1 MPSPHNPHDAKAYC
15 ATLIGC
21 GKMGSAMMSSWLKNG
36 LVSRVNVVDP
46 SPLPVHLSNDPR
58 VHYYSSYQE
67 DMPVSDILILAVKP
81 QILKEASQ
89 KIANDISTETVLL
102 SIAAGQRIST
112 LESIFGSNQPTIRT
126 MPNTP
131 AAIGKGVS
139 VSVANKHVTSEQRNI
154 ANTLLRA
161 SGEHRWIEDESLM
174 DAVTALSGSGPAY
187 IFHFIEAL
195 ADAGEKLGL
204 DADLAMSLA
213 RQTVIGSAALAEH
226 DGDVSAETLR
236 KNVTSPGGTTQ
247 AALETLMDGRFQI
260 ILDEALNAA
269 HKRSQDLS

>member
-1 MPSPHNPHDAKAYC
+1 MPAYHNQHDAKTYS

-21 GKMGSAMMSSWLKNG
+21 GKMGSAMMASWLEND
-36 LVSRVNVVDP
+36 LVSRVNVIDP
-46 SPLPVHLSNDPR
+46 SPLPVHLSDDPR
-58 VHYYSSYQE
+58 VYYYPSYQE
-67 DMPVSDILILAVKP
+67 GTPTSDILILAVKP

-89 KIANDISTETVLL
+89 KIADDINDKTVLL
-102 SIAAGQRIST
+102 SIAAGQRLST
-112 LESIFGSNQPTIRT
+112 LESIFGSDQPIIRT

-139 VSVANKHVTSEQRNI
+139 VSVANTHVSSEQKDI
-154 ANTLLRA
+154 ADTLLRA
-161 SGEHRWIEDESLM
+161 SGEHKWIEDEGLM

-187 IFHFIEAL
+187 LFHFIEAL

-204 DADLAMSLA
+204 DTDLSMSLA

-236 KNVTSPGGTTQ
+236 KNVTSSGGTTQ
-247 AALETLMDGRFQI
+247 AALETLMDGRFQT

-269 HKRSQDLS
+269 KKRSQELS

>member
-1 MPSPHNPHDAKAYC
+1 MPSPHTTHDAKTYC

-21 GKMGSAMMSSWLKNG
+21 GKMGSAMMTSWLKNG

-46 SPLPVHLSNDPR
+46 SPLPAHLSNDPR
-58 VHYYSSYQE
+58 VHYYPSYQE
-67 DMPVSDILILAVKP
+67 DMPNSDILILAVKP

-89 KIANDISTETVLL
+89 KIANNISSKTVLL
-102 SIAAGQRIST
+102 SIAAGQHLST
-112 LESIFGSNQPTIRT
+112 LESIFGSDQPIIRT

-131 AAIGKGVS
+131 AAIGKGISVS
-139 VSVANKHVTSEQRNI
+139 VSNKHVTSAQKEI
-154 ANTLLRA
+154 ADTLLRA
-161 SGEHRWIEDESLM
+161 SGEHKWIEDERLM

-204 DADLAMSLA
+204 DADLSMSLA

-226 DGDVSAETLR
+226 DGEASAATLR
-236 KNVTSPGGTTQ
+236 QNVTSPGGTTQ
-247 AALETLMDGRFQI
+247 AALEVLMDGRFQT

-269 HKRSQDLS
+269 KKRSQELG

>member
-1 MPSPHNPHDAKAYC
+1 MPAPHNQHDAKTYS

-21 GKMGSAMMSSWLKNG
+21 GKMGGAMMASWLKND
-36 LVSRVNVVDP
+36 LFSRVNVVDP
-46 SPLPVHLSNDPR
+46 SPLPVHLSDDQR
-58 VHYYSSYQE
+58 VYYYPSYQGGI
-67 DMPVSDILILAVKP
+67 PTSDILILAVKP

-89 KIANDISTETVLL
+89 KIANDINDETVLL
-102 SIAAGQRIST
+102 SIAAGQRLAT
-112 LESIFGSNQPTIRT
+112 LESIFGSDQPIIRT

-139 VSVANKHVTSEQRNI
+139 VSVANTHVSSKQKVI
-154 ANTLLRA
+154 ADTLLRA
-161 SGEHRWIEDESLM
+161 SGEHKWIEDEGLM

-187 IFHFIEAL
+187 VFHFIEAL

-213 RQTVIGSAALAEH
+213 RQTVIGSAALAEY
-226 DGDVSAETLR
+226 DGDVSADTLR

-247 AALETLMDGRFQI
+247 AALEVIMDGRFQD
-260 ILDEALNAA
+260 ILDEALSAA
-269 HKRSQDLS
+269 NKRSKELN